1 MTTMDLILLQ
11 LPLLWLLT
19 MNSLGLG
26 VFGHFAFR
34 QLLTAQ
40 VSFIYSPKNI
50 CYFHTVTV
58 NEPEIFHILL
68 GLRG

>member
-1 MTTMDLILLQ
+1 MITMDVILLQ
-11 LPLLWLLT
+11 LLT

-50 CYFHTVTV
+50 CYFHTVIV
-58 NEPEIFHILL
+58 NEPEIFHILQ